1 VTLSAGAALAM
12 REQAPHVL
20 MTSRGHVG
28 VKGKSERMEV
38 FFLDNSREAVDICLS
53 PPLPVG
59 LNAPPVAASARPDL
73 LRRSLD
79 EARLRLR
86 HLAAS
91 PDEPAAPHL
100 SLLGSSSG
108 RVLPAGTTNGSAGQ
122 QRRSRSERPAPRL
135 E

>member
-1 VTLSAGAALAM
+1 M

-53 PPLPVG
+53 PPLPLG
-59 LNAPPVAASARPDL
+59 LNAPPVAATARPEL

-86 HLAAS
+86 HLAAT
-91 PDEPAAPHL
+91 PEPAAPHL

-108 RVLPAGTTNGSAGQ
+108 PVLPAGTTNGSSGQ